1 LENNFNHQEK
11 PSIKEKEPM
20 ENKLIESYT
29 ELINNAKNIVVLTGA
44 GISTES
50 GIKDFRSRSG
60 VYQMAPEYILSLDY
74 FYRNPREF
82 YQFAF
87 ENLYHPDAVP
97 NIGHEILAKW
107 EKEGR
112 VSHIITQNIDGL
124 HQKAGS
130 KNVIEFHGTIRTAA
144 CLHCGKS
151 YTTKEM
157 LDRLHTNDEFY
168 ICDYCETSHKRDR
181 YIKPDVVLFG
191 DTGKWFSV
199 EGFDTILT
207 MLHEAD
213 CVLVLG
219 TSLKVTPFSTFPQ
232 YRRDDVPLIII
243 NIGDTPYDTYRNTY
257 VLQES
262 IGNSLTLIDKKL
274 NEYNL

>member
-1 LENNFNHQEK
+1 
-11 PSIKEKEPM
+11 M
-20 ENKLIESYT
+20 ENKQFEICTSLIK
-29 ELINNAKNIVVLTGA
+29 NAKNIIVLTGA

-50 GIKDFRSRSG
+50 GIKDFRSKTG
-60 VYQMAPEYILSLDY
+60 VYQLAPEYILSLNY
-74 FYRNPREF
+74 FFQNPREF
-82 YQFAF
+82 YQFAL
-87 ENLYHPDAVP
+87 ENLYHPKAVP
-97 NIGHEILAKW
+97 NAGHEILAKW
-107 EKEGR
+107 EQEGK

-130 KNVIEFHGTIRTAA
+130 KNVIEFHGTMKTAS
-144 CLHCGKS
+144 CLNCSKCYS
-151 YTTKEM
+151 VEEM
-157 LDRLHTNDEFY
+157 ATRFHSVDEFY
-168 ICDYCETSHKRDR
+168 VCDNCDTKHIKDR

-243 NIGDTPYDTYRNTY
+243 NIGDTPYDTDTNTY

-262 IGNSLTLIDKKL
+262 IGKTLSLLDASL
-274 NEYNL
+274 NETDNKM